1 MSDNK
6 YQPEAEQGVEQEQEQ
21 EPVTIDMNAEPA
33 IEGELLQPNAEYVA
47 DLELQLSAANE
58 RAQAEKDQALRA
70 LAEMENLRRRAAQDV
85 EKAQKFA
92 LEKFAGDLL
101 PVIDSL
107 ERALE
112 HTDKENEAFKA
123 VYEGVELTLKS
134 MLNTIEKYGV
144 LQIDPQGAPFDP
156 NKHEAMS
163 MVESADV
170 APNSVV
176 AVMMKGYELN
186 GRVLRPAMVM
196 VAKGPA
202 IDTKA

>member
-1 MSDNK
+1 MSDK
-6 YQPEAEQGVEQEQEQ
+6 QHQVDTEQAAEQEPLTVDTHDEASAEAEQPQS
-21 EPVTIDMNAEPA
+21 DAA
-33 IEGELLQPNAEYVA
+33 YVA
-47 DLELQLSAANE
+47 ELEQQLAEATN
-58 RAQAEKDQALRA
+58 RAQAEKDNALRA

-92 LEKFAGDLL
+92 LEKFAGELL

-112 HTDKENEAFKA
+112 HTDKESDAFQA

-134 MLNTIEKYGV
+134 LLSTVEKFGV
-144 LQIDPQGAPFDP
+144 LQIDPTGTPFDP
-156 NKHEAMS
+156 NKHQALS
-163 MVESADV
+163 MVESDEV

-176 AVMMKGYELN
+176 SVMMKGYELN
-186 GRVLRPAMVM
+186 GRILRPAMVM

-202 IDTKA
+202 IDTQA

>member
-6 YQPEAEQGVEQEQEQ
+6 HQPEVEQDVEQEPLTVDINEASS
-21 EPVTIDMNAEPA
+21 V
-33 IEGELLQPNAEYVA
+33 EGELLQPDAMYVA
-47 DLELQLSAANE
+47 DLELQLAAANE
-58 RAQAEKDQALRA
+58 RAQSEKDQALRA

-112 HTDKENEAFKA
+112 HTDKENEALNA
-123 VYEGVELTLKS
+123 INEGVELTLKS
-134 MLNTIEKYGV
+134 LLSTIEKYGV
-144 LQIDPQGAPFDP
+144 LQIDPQGTPFDP

-163 MVESADV
+163 MIESADV
-170 APNSVV
+170 PPNSVV

>member
-1 MSDNK
+1 MSDK
-6 YQPEAEQGVEQEQEQ
+6 QHQPAAEQGAEQ
-21 EPVTIDMNAEPA
+21 EPLTIDINAESSV
-33 IEGELLQPNAEYVA
+33 EGELLQPDAVDVAE
-47 DLELQLSAANE
+47 LEQQLAAANE
-58 RAQAEKDQALRA
+58 RAQGEKDNALRA
-70 LAEMENLRRRAAQDV
+70 LAEMENLRRRSAQDV
-85 EKAQKFA
+85 EKARKFA
-92 LEKFAGDLL
+92 LEKFASDLL

-112 HTDKENEAFKA
+112 HTDKDNADFKA

-163 MVESADV
+163 MVESTDV
-170 APNSVV
+170 PPNSVV

-196 VAKGPA
+196 VAKGPT
-202 IDTKA
+202 INTKA

>member
-1 MSDNK
+1 MSDK
-6 YQPEAEQGVEQEQEQ
+6 EYQPEDLQG
-21 EPVTIDMNAEPA
+21 AEP
-33 IEGELLQPNAEYVA
+33 ELVDINDEPKVEVENLQPNDTYIAE
-47 DLELQLSAANE
+47 LEEKIAAANE
-58 RAQAEKDQALRA
+58 RAETEKDNALRA

-112 HTDKENEAFKA
+112 HTDKENPDFKA
-123 VYEGVELTLKS
+123 IYEGVELTLKS
-134 MLNTIEKYGV
+134 MLNTIEKFGV
-144 LQIDPQGAPFDP
+144 LQIDPQGSPFDP

-163 MVESADV
+163 LVESADV

-202 IDTKA
+202 IDTQA